1 VASGQQLSEGTRAGL
16 LTAAAAAVSGV
27 LIALSNAVGVA
38 VVLGLLLLVGAAR
51 LDPKKLAVVGLIVVL
66 LARTVEIAT
75 AFAPTTYIDEIATA
89 YITVVLV
96 VRRLLA
102 GRSLRRPP
110 GIWLFAAFALCGA
123 LSSVVSAVPLAIASA
138 GGILVVKGV
147 LLYFALAQVDWTRD
161 DIPWLAR
168 TSAWVVAVALFCALI
183 NLVLPAQW
191 TAVFANTGQ
200 AQYRSVLPSLI
211 GPFTH
216 PLQFG
221 NFMSLAAIACATPL
235 LYRAR
240 TQPRSSGATA
250 LFLASAVSAVLSFRR
265 TAVVGMLAGLSY
277 LALRRRH
284 ASLLVMALLV
294 VPVAG
299 VVLYPVFRDVAEA
312 TYQNFIVEGAEN
324 ARTRMTVDSVTLAFQ
339 HFPFGVGF
347 GRFGSAIA
355 RDFYSIEYFRLGYD
369 AVNGLGSP
377 GNLNNHGRW
386 LTDTQWPAIVGEA
399 GIVGAAFF
407 VAGLWRIFATF
418 RKASNAAF
426 LPLRLLGLTGV
437 GWSFHILLLSV
448 AYPVFVTPPTSAM
461 LFGLAGIT
469 YVILA
474 GSLSEPA
481 AVEEPRDDEHGPGG
495 AAPRDLVRPGPAVRR
510 RQALARGEV
519 PDQDDG
525 GAQQERDPR

>member
-1 VASGQQLSEGTRAGL
+1 MASGPALSGGVRAGL
-16 LTAAAAAVSGV
+16 LTAGAAAASGV
-27 LIALSNAVGVA
+27 LIAVSNAIGVG

-51 LDPKKLAVVGLIVVL
+51 LDPKKLALVGLIVVL
-66 LARTVEIAT
+66 LARTIEIAT
-75 AFAPTTYIDEIATA
+75 AWAPTTYIDEIATA

-96 VRRLLA
+96 IRRLLA
-102 GRSLRRPP
+102 GHPLRRPP
-110 GIWLFAAFALCGA
+110 GIWLFAAFAFCGV
-123 LSSVVSAVPLAIASA
+123 LSSMVSAVPLAIASA

-147 LLYFALAQVDWTRD
+147 LLYFALAQIDWTRD
-161 DIPWLAR
+161 DIPWLVR
-168 TSAWVVAVALFCALI
+168 TAAWVVSIALFCALI

-200 AQYRSVLPSLI
+200 AQYRSFLPSLI

-221 NFMSLAAIACATPL
+221 NFMSMVAIACATPL

-240 TQPRSSGATA
+240 TRPRPPGATA

-277 LALRRRH
+277 LALRRRN
-284 ASLLVMALLV
+284 ASLLVTALLV

-312 TYQNFIVEGAEN
+312 TYQNFIVDGAEN
-324 ARTRMTVDSVTLAFQ
+324 ARTRMTVDSVALAFQ

-355 RDFYSIEYFRLGYD
+355 RDFYSIEYYRLGYD

-377 GNLNNHGRW
+377 GNPNNHGRW

-399 GIVGAAFF
+399 GLVGAAFF
-407 VAGLWRIFATF
+407 VAGLWRILTTF
-418 RKASNAAF
+418 RKASHAAF
-426 LPLRLLGLTGV
+426 LPVRLLGLTGV
-437 GWSFHILLLSV
+437 GWIFHILLLSV

-481 AVEEPRDDEHGPGG
+481 AVEESRDAAQGAEG
-495 AAPRDLVRPGPAVRR
+495 AAARDLVRPGPAVRR
-510 RQALARGEV
+510 RRALALGEV
-519 PDQDDG
+519 PDPDDEG
-525 GAQQERDPR
+525 SPQGRYPR

>member
-1 VASGQQLSEGTRAGL
+1 
-16 LTAAAAAVSGV
+16 
-27 LIALSNAVGVA
+27 
-38 VVLGLLLLVGAAR
+38 VGAAR

-377 GNLNNHGRW
+377 GNPNNHGRW

-407 VAGLWRIFATF
+407 VAGLWRIVATF

-437 GWSFHILLLSV
+437 GWSIHILLLSV

-461 LFGLAGIT
+461 LFGMAGIT

-481 AVEEPRDDEHGPGG
+481 AAEEPRDDEHGPGG
-495 AAPRDLVRPGPAVRR
+495 AAPRDLVRPGAAMRR
-510 RQALARGEV
+510 RRALARGEV

-525 GAQQERDPR
+525 RAQQEHDPR